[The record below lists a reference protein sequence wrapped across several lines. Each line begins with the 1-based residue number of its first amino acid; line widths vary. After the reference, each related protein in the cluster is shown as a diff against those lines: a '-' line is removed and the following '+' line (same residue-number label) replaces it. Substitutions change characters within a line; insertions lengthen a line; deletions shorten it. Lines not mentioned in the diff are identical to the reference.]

1 MMYSLSLS
9 MVMVMVRMMVRMMT
23 MMMMMTVMVM
33 TTHPIHPTFLCSPNR
48 QSDSD
53 LFEEADSELLASGA
67 ASVRV

>member
-1 MMYSLSLS
+1 
-9 MVMVMVRMMVRMMT
+9 MVMVMVMMMVRMMT
-23 MMMMMTVMVM
+23 MMMMMMMTVMVM